1 MLNHSIIIQN
11 MLKGLMMNNAIRVI
25 RILLGSVTSV
35 TYTEIEEKIKQ
46 VLSMPDFK
54 GIDQQQLFR
63 EITFLYAIRNEDF
76 RIISDEERR
85 LPWLDNKRTGITWS
99 FWNRYRS
106 YLEDQKGFAPISIS
120 KLDRLTDR
128 IIDGLFDPT
137 ANIAVSKK
145 GLCVGQVQSGKT
157 ANYTGLICKA
167 ADAGFKLIIILAG
180 IHNSLRS
187 QTQLRLDEGF
197 LGFDTQ
203 FKRAFNSDNIRIGV
217 GIINNSKVAHSLTSS
232 LDNGDFSLPAANA
245 SAINFDTKE
254 PIIAVVKKHPKILS
268 TLYQWLSSKVSPD
281 QNGKRVIDSKSLLLI
296 DDEADNASINIS
308 NDPART
314 SAINNGITQILTL
327 FRRSGYIGYTAT
339 PFANIFIPLGEDNLF
354 PRDFI
359 INIPPPSNYIGPELV
374 FGFKLVENGEKN
386 GDVLP
391 IVNRIQDYT
400 SFIPD
405 THKKDDPLPTSIPT
419 SLCLAIR
426 CFIITCAIRRLRGQT
441 RVHNSMLIHVT
452 RFQLWQAR
460 IKELVENQFDYYR
473 RAIDQNDP
481 ATIELFRQTF
491 EDDTQGYQSYKS
503 ISTSILSS
511 DLREIDTHIS
521 IHSWNDVFT
530 HLNDA
535 VSRIRVREI
544 HGGSKDVL
552 DYYDHKDGL
561 SIIAIGG
568 NKLSRGLTLEGLSV
582 SYYLRASRMY
592 DTLMQMGRWFGYRP
606 GYVDLCR
613 LFTSRELNEWFCH
626 IAVASE
632 ELREEFDHMYY
643 IAGTTPEKYALKVRT
658 LPGILQIS
666 AANKIRTAT
675 PILVSWSG
683 LLVESYALRK
693 DKQSIEQNF
702 NTLSTFVLNLPTN
715 YELKGSN
722 YIWYNIDPGVIISF
736 FNNIAGLDT
745 VRISDPRNLVRF
757 IETQLS
763 SGELSSWRVALI
775 TKKDSANPVKLNIAG
790 TPLNIGSLIRT
801 QDMNMSDDSV
811 YYLTKSHIIS
821 PEHEFIDLTAAEYT
835 RAMNLTKEK
844 RTKSGEPN
852 YPNGKIVRERVRQ
865 PQNPLL
871 LLYLL
876 DPVESKTGL
885 PKGTQPFI
893 GYAISFPKSKFDNRV
908 SYVVHEQLL
917 SQFDFQDGDMEDFED
932 EN

>member
-1 MLNHSIIIQN
+1 
-11 MLKGLMMNNAIRVI
+11 MNEALRLIRLWLGNAS
-25 RILLGSVTSV
+25 SVTSA
-35 TYTEIEEKIKQ
+35 EIEQ
-46 VLSMPDFK
+46 R
-54 GIDQQQLFR
+54 IDELLILPRYKTIDRQQLFR
-63 EITFLYAIRNEDF
+63 EITFLYAVRNEDF

-85 LPWLDNKRTGITWS
+85 LPWLDNRRASICWS

-106 YLEDQKGFAPISIS
+106 YLEDHKGFAPVTIT

-167 ADAGFKLIIILAG
+167 ADAGFKFIIILAG
-180 IHNSLRS
+180 IHNNLRS

-203 FKRAFNSDNIRIGV
+203 FKRAFDSDNIRIGV
-217 GIINNSKVAHSLTSS
+217 GIGSNSNTNSYVAHSLTSS
-232 LDNGDFSLPAANA
+232 LENGDFSLPAANT

-254 PIIAVVKKHPKILS
+254 PIIAVVKKHPKVLNR
-268 TLYQWLSSKVSPD
+268 LHQWLSSKVTPGPD
-281 QNGKRVIDSKSLLLI
+281 GKRVIDSKSLLLI

-308 NDPART
+308 NDPVRT
-314 SAINNGITQILTL
+314 SAINNGITQIIAL

-339 PFANIFIPLGEDNLF
+339 PFANIFIPIGDDNLF

-359 INIPPPSNYIGPELV
+359 INIPPPSTYIGPELV
-374 FGFKLVENGEKN
+374 FGYQLVEDHSKFEN
-386 GDVLP
+386 VLP
-391 IVNRIQDYT
+391 IVNRIQDYA
-400 SFIPD
+400 SFVPD
-405 THKKDDPLPTSIPT
+405 KHKKDDALPAAIPT

-441 RVHNSMLIHVT
+441 LVHNSMLVHVS
-452 RFQLWQAR
+452 RFQRWQAR
-460 IKELVENQFDYYR
+460 IKELVEHQFDFYR

-481 ATIELFRQTF
+481 ETIELFRQTF
-491 EDDTQGYQSYKS
+491 EDEAQGYRSYKTISSS
-503 ISTSILSS
+503 IMASNLHEV
-511 DLREIDTHIS
+511 DAHFAV
-521 IHSWNDVFT
+521 HNWKDVFA

-535 VSRIRVREI
+535 ASRITVREI
-544 HGGSKDVL
+544 HGSSKDAL

-561 SIIAIGG
+561 SLIAIGG

-632 ELREEFDHMYY
+632 ELKEEFDHMYY
-643 IAGTTPEKYALKVRT
+643 VAGTTPEKYALKVRT
-658 LPGILQIS
+658 LPGVLQIS

-693 DKQSIEQNF
+693 DMQSIAQNF
-702 NTLSTFVLNLPTN
+702 NALSTFVSNLPSN
-715 YELKGSN
+715 YEIKGGN
-722 YIWYNIDPGVIISF
+722 YLWHDITPGVIVSF
-736 FNNIAGLDT
+736 FNNITGLDT
-745 VRISDPRNLVRF
+745 VRRSDPRNLVKF
-757 IETQLS
+757 IETQLP
-763 SGELSSWRVALI
+763 SGELSSWRVALM
-775 TKKDSANPVKLNIAG
+775 TKRDSANSVELNIAG
-790 TPLNIGSLIRT
+790 KPLNIGSLIRT
-801 QDMNMSDDSV
+801 QDKNMSDETV

-821 PEHEFIDLTAAEYT
+821 PDHEFIDLTEEEYT
-835 RAMNLTKEK
+835 KAMDLTKEK
-844 RTKSGEPN
+844 RTKSGEPQ
-852 YPNGKIVRERVRQ
+852 YPNGKIVREYLRQ
-865 PQNPLL
+865 PQHPLL

-876 DPVESKTGL
+876 DPLESKTGL
-885 PKGTQPFI
+885 PKGTPPFI
-893 GYAISFPKSKFDNRV
+893 GYAISFPQSKFDNRV

-917 SQFDFQDGDMEDFED
+917 SQFDFQDDDMEDFED